1 MNRTLTRRI
10 RTGLACLALVC
21 APAVGSAQSEPDLAR
36 ARELY
41 NQGLTQVAAGD
52 WPGALA
58 TFQEV
63 AKIKMTPQVRFHIAR
78 SKEKLGRLNEALGGY
93 RLAEHEATQ
102 LGDKGQELLDEVQK
116 AREALEARVPKLV
129 IVRGEGAEA
138 ARISLDGVALGEAQ
152 IGSEISADPGPHVV
166 SVTLPD
172 GRRFSRTVELEE
184 GKTQELE
191 LDAPAAEVDGAGAA
205 AEPEPR
211 PEPDRAPAAPGDDS
225 GGSAL
230 PWIAGGVGVASLA
243 AAAIFYKLKSDA
255 EDELEQ
261 GCLGRTCPDTLEDT
275 QSRGES
281 YATLSGVA
289 LGVGVV
295 GVGTAIV
302 LLLAGR
308 SGTTSESTRGW
319 SVTLAPGARS
329 ANVALGAR
337 F

>member
-1 MNRTLTRRI
+1 
-10 RTGLACLALVC
+10 
-21 APAVGSAQSEPDLAR
+21 VGVAKSEPDLAR

-52 WPGALA
+52 WAGALA

-93 RLAEHEATQ
+93 RLAEHEATA
-102 LGDKGQELLDEVQK
+102 LGDKGQELLEEVQK
-116 AREALEARVPKLV
+116 ARSALEARIPKLV

-138 ARISLDGVALGEAQ
+138 ARIALDGVTLGEAQ
-152 IGSEISADPGPHVV
+152 IGSEISADPGPHVIN
-166 SVTLPD
+166 VTLPD

-191 LDAPAAEVDGAGAA
+191 LDAPQGDGGSAPVTSD
-205 AEPEPR
+205 AEPST
-211 PEPDRAPAAPGDDS
+211 EPDREPTVAAADS

-230 PWIAGGVGVASLA
+230 PWIVGGVGVASLA
-243 AAAIFYKLKSDA
+243 AAAVFYKLKSDA

-261 GCLGRTCPDTLEDT
+261 GCIGRTCPDTLEDT

-295 GVGTAIV
+295 GVGTAVV
-302 LLLAGR
+302 LLLTGR
-308 SGTTSESTRGW
+308 SSTTEESTRGW
-319 SVTLAPGARS
+319 SVTLTPGPRS